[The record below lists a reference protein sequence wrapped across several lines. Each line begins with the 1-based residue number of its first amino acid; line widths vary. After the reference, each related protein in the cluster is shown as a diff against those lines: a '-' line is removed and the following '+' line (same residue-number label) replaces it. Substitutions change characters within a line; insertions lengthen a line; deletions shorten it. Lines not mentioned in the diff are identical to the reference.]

1 MDQGEERVIIGTYA
15 EADWHAATAQEQ
27 RALDTQL
34 ERMVLDELESAHTHT
49 VLLPYITRQYDV
61 TPTRACRFVRD
72 PSGSNEDPNNVLLF
86 TCRVENNKIMAK
98 IPLSSPFV
106 RRMHVA
112 PEDLA
117 DYTHHMRE
125 SIRPGTSRFYEKTNV
140 FRTPDG
146 EDIRICVT
154 YMIDRRRP
162 PTRTAKNLL
171 LFATN
176 PAEFAQL
183 LDALLGTQISA
194 AVERRIHHPELF
206 LPPAK
211 RRRVT

>member
-86 TCRVENNKIMAK
+86 TCQVENNKIMAK

-106 RRMHVA
+106 RRMHVTPVDHA
-112 PEDLA
+112 GYLFYMGGTVRRGDTQLIE
-117 DYTHHMRE
+117 E
-125 SIRPGTSRFYEKTNV
+125 SIAFQ
-140 FRTPDG
+140 TPNG
-146 EDIRICVT
+146 EDIRIRVT
-154 YMIDRRRP
+154 YMLNRRGPRP
-162 PTRTAKNLL
+162 KTEKHLL

-183 LDALLGTQISA
+183 LDALLGTQIA
-194 AVERRIHHPELF
+194 PGVALRIHHPELF
-206 LPPAK
+206 RPPAK
-211 RRRVT
+211 RLRVT